1 MYMNKY
7 DKYDEGDEFSLKWWL
22 LFLGIAILA
31 WGLVLWLGW
40 YAISGNL
47 GDVEGKDLVANQ

>member
-1 MYMNKY
+1 MNKY